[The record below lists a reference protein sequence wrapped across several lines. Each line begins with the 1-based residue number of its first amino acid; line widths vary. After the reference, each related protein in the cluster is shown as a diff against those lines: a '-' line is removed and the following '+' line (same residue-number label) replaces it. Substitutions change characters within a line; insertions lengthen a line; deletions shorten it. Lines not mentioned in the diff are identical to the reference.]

1 MGDKLYEEN
10 SVQAIAESIRTK
22 LGVDTTYKIAEM
34 SGAINTIVV
43 PDGTTNI
50 TENGYHDVA
59 AYEQAYVHVEGGI
72 TPTGTTN
79 IYENG
84 DYDVTDYATAHVA
97 VPQPIGKKTV
107 TENGTDIDIAQYATL
122 DVNVQPNL
130 GTKTVNQ
137 NGVYNASDDSLDGYS
152 KVTVS
157 TPVPTGKKTIAANG
171 TDIDVSSYA
180 LVDVAVP
187 GPVGKKVIT
196 ENGTNIDIAAYA
208 TADVQVPQGVF
219 PTGTKDITTNG
230 LSDVTN
236 YENVNV
242 QVPQG
247 VFPTGTKDITTN
259 GLSDV
264 TNYENVNV
272 QVSPN
277 VGTKSITEN
286 GTYNAS
292 SDNLDGY
299 SQVVVN
305 TPVPT
310 GTLDIDENG
319 TYNVSQYANVDVD
332 IEQYGKPVVPQ
343 TGTWQYKSTY
353 QKGFIILGKDDD
365 PADSA
370 QFVRMINGYG
380 FPVVLN
386 SSQQWQNNTI
396 NNDDDTQY
404 STYPSYSYSMFPNGG
419 TINQLNKLV
428 IAQNRGE
435 IAMHGSG
442 EEKIWDSTNLTGTT
456 LDNYYSTYTTGGGT
470 KTKEEFKSA
479 IMEKYASTDVAQG
492 ASILDTKRKALQNLL
507 GHWVY
512 SIGLWGGNFDFIIDD
527 INCGTNGAVA
537 SSSIKVDIQK
547 NFMGDGTLSAGTYRA
562 DPYYIYRDSS
572 GLTPSKI
579 ETDILAAYNA
589 RTCIELFHHYYLDGT
604 ASKWNDF
611 KTSLDTLKNYVSQGK
626 VSVVT
631 RKEFYD
637 LGEFVEHPITSISI
651 SPNELTYPLNTEF
664 SASDFTIAANLNDG
678 TTTTCQADRILDLS
692 HIDSTTEGT
701 YTVYLE
707 YRGFFANCSVSIS
720 NVVPTHYLLENYST
734 SGDSIDRL
742 ANFGVVDPALAYES
756 GKSYR
761 IQFHFRAETTAQY
774 SSHNILFN
782 APTYNGAVNWRS
794 STDVYIDS
802 VNGITEA
809 DITIDITA
817 NSSRDIEYLARCG
830 NTLNTTIGSWT
841 VTNGYVYEITQEGG
855 D

>member
-84 DYDVTDYATAHVA
+84 DHDVTDYATAHVA

-137 NGVYNASDDSLDGYS
+137 NGVYNASSDGLDGYS

-187 GPVGKKVIT
+187 GPVGKKTIT

-208 TADVQVPQGVF
+208 TADVQV
-219 PTGTKDITTNG
+219 
-230 LSDVTN
+230 
-236 YENVNV
+236 
-242 QVPQG
+242 
-247 VFPTGTKDITTN
+247 
-259 GLSDV
+259 
-264 TNYENVNV
+264 
-272 QVSPN
+272 SPN
-277 VGTKSITEN
+277 VGTKTITEN
-286 GTYNAS
+286 GIYPAS
-292 SDNLDGY
+292 ADNLDGY
-299 SQVVVN
+299 SSVTVN
-305 TPVPT
+305 TPVPS

-319 TYNVSQYANVDVD
+319 TYNISQYANVDVD

-386 SSQQWQNNTI
+386 SSQQWQNNII
-396 NNDDDTQY
+396 NSDNNTQY

-435 IAMHGSG
+435 IAMHGGG
-442 EEKIWDSTNLTGTT
+442 EEKIWDSANLIGTT

-492 ASILDTKRKALQNLL
+492 ASILDTKRKALQNLI

-512 SIGLWGGNFDFIIDD
+512 SIGLWGGNFDFIIDN

-611 KTSLDTLKNYVSQGK
+611 KTSLDTLKNYVNQGK
-626 VSVVT
+626 ISVVT

-664 SASDFTIAANLNDG
+664 SASDFTITVNLNDG
-678 TTTTCQADRILDLS
+678 STTTCQADRILDLS

-707 YRGFFANCSVSIS
+707 YRGFFANCSVNIS
-720 NVVPTHYLLENYST
+720 SVIPTHYLLENYST
-734 SGDSIDRL
+734 SGDLITRL
-742 ANFGVVDPALAYES
+742 ENFGVVDPALAYES

-782 APTYNGAVNWRS
+782 APTYNGAVNWRG
-794 STDVYIDS
+794 STDVYVDS

-809 DITIDITA
+809 DITIDITV
-817 NSSRDIEYLARCG
+817 NTSRDIGYIARCG

-841 VTNGYVYEITQEGG
+841 VTNGYIYEITQEGG

>member
-10 SVQAIAESIRTK
+10 SVQAIAESIRSK

-50 TENGYHDVA
+50 TENGYHDVK

-84 DYDVTDYATAHVA
+84 DHDVTDYATAHVA

-122 DVNVQPNL
+122 DVIVEPNL

-137 NGVYNASDDSLDGYS
+137 NGVYNASDDNLDGYS
-152 KVTVS
+152 KVTVT

-187 GPVGKKVIT
+187 GPVGKKMIT

-208 TADVQVPQGVF
+208 TADVQV
-219 PTGTKDITTNG
+219 N
-230 LSDVTN
+230 
-236 YENVNV
+236 
-242 QVPQG
+242 
-247 VFPTGTKDITTN
+247 
-259 GLSDV
+259 
-264 TNYENVNV
+264 
-272 QVSPN
+272 PN
-277 VGTKSITEN
+277 VGTKNITEN

-292 SDNLDGY
+292 TDNLDGY

-305 TPVPT
+305 TPIPS

-332 IEQYGKPVVPQ
+332 ILQYGKPVVPQ
-343 TGTWQYKSTY
+343 TGKWQYKSTY

-370 QFVRMINGYG
+370 MFVRMINGYG

-396 NNDDDTQY
+396 NSDDDTQY

-435 IAMHGSG
+435 IAMHGAG

-470 KTKEEFKSA
+470 KTKEEFKAA
-479 IMEKYASTDVAQG
+479 IMEKYATTDIAQG
-492 ASILDTKRKALQNLL
+492 ASILDTKRAALQNALDN
-507 GHWVY
+507 WVY
-512 SIGLWGGNFDFIIDD
+512 TIGLWGGNFDFIIDN
-527 INCGTNGAVA
+527 INCGNNGAVA

-604 ASKWNDF
+604 DSKWNDF

-664 SASDFTIAANLNDG
+664 SASDFTITANLNDG

-707 YRGFFANCSVSIS
+707 YRGFFANCSVNISSII
-720 NVVPTHYLLENYST
+720 PTHYLLENYST
-734 SGDSIDRL
+734 SGDSIARL

-782 APTYNGAVNWRS
+782 APTYNSAVNWRS
-794 STDVYIDS
+794 STDVYVDS
-802 VNGITEA
+802 VNGITET
-809 DITIDITA
+809 DITIDITV
-817 NSSRDIEYLARCG
+817 NSSRDIGYIARCG
-830 NTLNTTIGSWT
+830 NTLNTTIGPWT